1 MKKRGQFYLIA
12 AIVIVIVILSL
23 SQITNY
29 LVSKKEPLKFY
40 DLSEELNE
48 EGARVIDYGVYNSQ
62 NIQAIIQDY
71 LANYFIN
78 YSKEKESETKFLFLY
93 GDRNLVTAITY
104 SRESTGEIS
113 IVWGGGSF
121 TLEATANYVPDSNT
135 FTPTADG
142 KVSMTLLNNTYE
154 FDLKEKG
161 QNFFFVIARDAE
173 TEKHIKRSPIIPD
186 IALNLIKRGEN
197 ENAQRE

>member
-1 MKKRGQFYLIA
+1 MKKKGQFYLIA
-12 AIVIVIVILSL
+12 AVVIVIVILSL

-29 LVSKKEPLKFY
+29 IVSKKEPLKFY

-62 NIQAIIQDY
+62 DIQAVIQNY
-71 LANYFIN
+71 LENYFIN

-121 TLEATANYVPDSNT
+121 TLEATDSYVPDNRT
-135 FTPTADG
+135 FIPTSDG
-142 KVSMTLLNNTYE
+142 KVNITLLDNTYE

-173 TEKHIKRSPIIPD
+173 TEKHIKQSPIIPD
-186 IALNLIKRGEN
+186 ITLNLIQKKRIG
-197 ENAQRE
+197 